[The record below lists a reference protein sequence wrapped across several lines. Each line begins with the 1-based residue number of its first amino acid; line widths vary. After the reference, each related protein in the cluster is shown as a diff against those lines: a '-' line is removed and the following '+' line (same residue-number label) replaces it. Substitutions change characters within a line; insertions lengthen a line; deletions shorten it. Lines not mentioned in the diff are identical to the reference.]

1 MSKENINDDNKQIV
15 YLLYETSSAKKI
27 IMMKSQ
33 KVFSTKDKVKDYKQ
47 KLEKDFDKSSY
58 KVNSI

>member
-15 YLLYETSSAKKI
+15 YLLYETNLQKKS

-33 KVFSTKDKVKDYKQ
+33 KVFSTKDKEKDYKQ

>member
-15 YLLYETSSAKKI
+15 YLLYETNLQKKI

-33 KVFSTKDKVKDYKQ
+33 KVFSTKDKEKDYKQ